1 MCKSTECQN
10 CKNNNQNGIGV
21 SKLPSPW
28 GPIISEKKEN
38 KPYSFVEDIKERDRI
53 HAGLI
58 NLISRYAIDN
68 GMTLKAIDE
77 CMEQIKEL
85 YYNDAMIRKGE

>member
-1 MCKSTECQN
+1 MVRNTLPKEIIDIENLKIENKTLSEENSVLKEQLLKA
-10 CKNNNQNGIGV
+10 KN
-21 SKLPSPW
+21 
-28 GPIISEKKEN
+28 IIEKN

-68 GMTLKAIDE
+68 GMTLKEIDK
-77 CMEQIKEL
+77 CME
-85 YYNDAMIRKGE
+85 